1 MQKISPFLWFDKQ
14 AEEAAN
20 FYVSIFPN
28 SKVTSVN
35 RYPTDAPGG
44 QKAGDVMTVSFELDG
59 QKFAGIN
66 GGPYFTLSEA
76 ISFVIDCKDQAEV
89 DHYWEK
95 LTAGGGKEVACGWLT
110 DRFGMSWQVTPRAL
124 IELTTG
130 PDKAKAQRVF
140 AAMMQMVKI
149 DIAKL
154 EEAARG

>member
-1 MQKISPFLWFDKQ
+1 MSKISPFLWYDTQ
-14 AEEAAN
+14 AEDAAN

-28 SKVTSVN
+28 SKVTQVA
-35 RYPTDAPGG
+35 RYPTDAPGK
-44 QKAGDVMTVSFELDG
+44 KAGEVMTVSFELDG
-59 QKFAGIN
+59 QAFTGLN
-66 GGPYFTLSEA
+66 GGPNFSFDQA
-76 ISFVIDCKDQAEV
+76 VSFVIDCKDQAEV